1 MHGAINLRIIS
12 REKCMKRL
20 IAVMGVVAVAG
31 CASSVQV
38 AEPAGCITMAQAREL
53 ADKYAALEPLPN
65 PDPNLTMAAARC
77 SADKLATAMS
87 ISQGRIVG
95 YKAGL
100 TNPAVQQ
107 RFNTPHPLAGPMF
120 ENTFLQDGA
129 QVPAK
134 FGARPLFEADLV
146 IEVGDAAINNASTIY
161 EVHKSVAKIY
171 PFIELPDMMVQDP
184 SKLAGPQVQMINV
197 GPRLGVLGKPF
208 TIANDRAAID
218 SLATM
223 TVKLVDAQ
231 GKAFDEGKGAAILNH
246 PYNAV
251 IWLAQEM
258 KSRGTSLKKGELLSL
273 GSFTKLHPPKAG
285 MTVKAVYEGVA
296 GQTTP
301 PSATVSFQ

>member
-1 MHGAINLRIIS
+1 MSGA
-12 REKCMKRL
+12 KCVGNFKGSGMKHFA
-20 IAVMGVVAVAG
+20 AVLLATALAG
-31 CASSVQV
+31 CASSINVL
-38 AEPAGCITMAQAREL
+38 EPQGCITMAQAQEM
-53 ADKYAALEPLPN
+53 ASKYAALEPLPN
-65 PDPNLTMAAARC
+65 PDPAMTMDAARC
-77 SADKLATAMS
+77 SATKFAQAMTV
-87 ISQGRIVG
+87 SQGRVVG

-107 RFNTPHPLAGPMF
+107 RFSTPHPLAGPMF
-120 ENTFLQDGA
+120 ENTFLQDNA

-146 IEVGDAAINNASTIY
+146 VEVGDAAINNASTIY
-161 EVHKSVAKIY
+161 DVHKSVAKLY
-171 PFIELPDMMVQDP
+171 PFIELPDLMVQDP

-208 TIANDRAAID
+208 NIANDRAAID
-218 SLATM
+218 SLASM

-258 KSRGTSLKKGELLSL
+258 KTRGVALKKGDLLSL
-273 GSFTKLHPPKAG
+273 GSFTKPHPPKAG

-296 GQTTP
+296 GQSTP